1 MASDT
6 VTRRLRAAGLGAA
19 ATLRAWRRVILSRLG
34 LTIISVNIAALAFLL
49 IGMAA
54 ITENRR
60 GLVQAKELSLA
71 AQAEIIASVIT
82 ETAVSGDAPGP
93 RMDADAAREVLR
105 RLSPLYVPDETRALL
120 HAPGPVQVADS
131 DLIAGEVDESA
142 LPPPGGRDG
151 AGGLWRRLT
160 GPIEQGLADLVQPG
174 ARAWTNRTLEEEVEA
189 AFRTGEPQGGVRRE
203 PDGARIVSVTI
214 PIQLI
219 QAVVGTVTY
228 ESYDF
233 EALIQAERRGIV
245 PYAAAAIVTLM
256 VLAVWLTF
264 SIAQPVRELSDAACT
279 VRLAGGRRVALPD
292 MSRRKD
298 EIGQLGQAFAAM
310 TNALYDR
317 LDAIESFAADVS
329 HEIKNPLTSIR
340 SAAEIL
346 PLAKDDERRAKLI
359 KVIQHD
365 VQRLDRLVT
374 DISNASRLDAELAR
388 EDLSRVDIARM
399 LHDIASTPVRRTGP
413 DEPGAAQVQVS
424 AKGELVVRGHEGP
437 LSRVFINL
445 IENAVTFSP
454 EGGVVR
460 VEARRAPGPH
470 GRIVV
475 TVDDDG
481 PGIPEDSL
489 ETIFDRFYT
498 QRPGGAAFGSH
509 SGLGLAIARQ
519 IVAAHGGRIRAE
531 NRTGNRTDADTGP
544 TGPGLGTD
552 RGEGGGARFTVDLPA
567 GPPTA
572 Q

>member
-1 MASDT
+1 MASAT
-6 VTRRLRAAGLGAA
+6 VTRKLKVARLRALT
-19 ATLRAWRRVILSRLG
+19 TLRGWRRVVLSRLG
-34 LTIISVNIAALAFLL
+34 VTILLVNGAALVFLL
-49 IGMAA
+49 AGMAA

-60 GLVQAKELSLA
+60 GLVEAKELSLA
-71 AQAEIIASVIT
+71 AQAEIIANIIS

-131 DLIAGEVDESA
+131 DLIAGEVEEEA
-142 LPPPGGRDG
+142 LPPPGDEGVG
-151 AGGLWRRLT
+151 AARGLLT
-160 GPIEQGLADLVQPG
+160 RVFSPVEQWLGDLFQSSET
-174 ARAWTNRTLEEEVEA
+174 RAWTNRTLEEEVET

-233 EALIQAERRGIV
+233 EALIAAERQAIV
-245 PYAAAAIVTLM
+245 PYALAAIAAIM
-256 VLAVWLTF
+256 VPAVWLTV
-264 SIAQPVRELSDAACT
+264 SIALPVRALSDAARE
-279 VRLAGGRRVALPD
+279 VRLAGGRRVPLPD
-292 MSRRKD
+292 MSGRKD

-359 KVIQHD
+359 GVIQHD
-365 VQRLDRLVT
+365 VRRLDRLIT

-388 EDLSRVDIARM
+388 EDLGRIDMAR
-399 LHDIASTPVRRTGP
+399 LLREIVAVQTC
-413 DEPGAAQVQVS
+413 GAEN
-424 AKGELVVRGHEGP
+424 GEEADVAVTLETRGDLTVRGHEGP
-437 LSRVFINL
+437 LGRVFINL
-445 IENAVTFSP
+445 VENAITFSP
-454 EGGVVR
+454 EGGTVR
-460 VEARRAPGPH
+460 VEARRLPGPH
-470 GRIVV
+470 GRIMV
-475 TVDDDG
+475 TVDDEG
-481 PGIPEDSL
+481 PGVPEENL
-489 ETIFDRFYT
+489 EAIFERFYT
-498 QRPGGAAFGSH
+498 QRPKGAAFGAH

-519 IVAAHGGRIRAE
+519 IVSAHGGRIEAS
-531 NRTGNRTDADTGP
+531 NRTGPDGAR
-544 TGPGLGTD
+544 
-552 RGEGGGARFTVDLPA
+552 RGARFTVDLPA
-567 GPPTA
+567 EARPGG
-572 Q
+572 

>member
-6 VTRRLRAAGLGAA
+6 VTKRLKAVWLTAVGTVRR
-19 ATLRAWRRVILSRLG
+19 WRSVVFSRLG
-34 LTIISVNIAALAFLL
+34 WAIIGVNFAALAFLL
-49 IGMAA
+49 VGMAA

-60 GLVQAKELSLA
+60 GLVEAKELSLA
-71 AQAEIIASVIT
+71 AQAEIIANVIT

-120 HAPGPVQVADS
+120 HGPGPILVADS
-131 DLIAGEVDESA
+131 DLIAGEVEQSA
-142 LPPPGGRDG
+142 LPPVG
-151 AGGLWRRLT
+151 AEAGEREIVRRLVR
-160 GPIEQGLADLVQPG
+160 PVEQWWAGIFVPAET
-174 ARAWTNRTLEEEVEA
+174 RALTNRTLEDEVAA
-189 AFRTGEPQGGVRRE
+189 AFRTGEPQSGVRRE
-203 PDGARIVSVTI
+203 ADGARIVSVTI

-233 EALIQAERRGIV
+233 EALIEAERQAIIPFAG
-245 PYAAAAIVTLM
+245 AAIFAIM
-256 VLAVWLTF
+256 ASAVWLTF
-264 SIAQPVRELSDAACT
+264 SIAQPVRDLSEAARK

-292 MSRRKD
+292 MSRRRD

-346 PLAKDDERRAKLI
+346 PLAKDDARRDKLI

-365 VQRLDRLVT
+365 VKRLDRLVT

-388 EDLSRVDIARM
+388 EDLARVDVGR
-399 LHDIASTPVRRTGP
+399 LLTDIASTHGSARGP
-413 DEPGAAQVQVS
+413 GQPRPVQVAVS
-424 AKGELVVRGHEGP
+424 ARGDLGVRGHEGP

-454 EGGVVR
+454 EGGTVS
-460 VEARRAPGPH
+460 VEARRSPGPH
-470 GRIVV
+470 GRVRI
-475 TVDDDG
+475 TVDDEGVGVPD
-481 PGIPEDSL
+481 ENL
-489 ETIFDRFYT
+489 EAIFDRFYT
-498 QRPGGAAFGSH
+498 QRPDGAAFGTH

-519 IVAAHGGRIRAE
+519 IVTAHGGYIRAQ
-531 NRTGNRTDADTGP
+531 NRLGP
-544 TGPGLGTD
+544 DGARL
-552 RGEGGGARFTVDLPA
+552 GARFTVDLPA
-567 GPPTA
+567 GTRA
-572 Q
+572 AG

>member
-1 MASDT
+1 M
-6 VTRRLRAAGLGAA
+6 LRS
-19 ATLRAWRRVILSRLG
+19 WRRVILSRLG
-34 LTIISVNIAALAFLL
+34 VAIIGVNFAAFALL
-49 IGMAA
+49 MVGMIA

-60 GLVQAKELSLA
+60 GLVEAKELSLA
-71 AQAEIIASVIT
+71 AQAEIIANVIT

-93 RMDADAAREVLR
+93 RMDAFAAREVLR

-131 DLIAGEVDESA
+131 DRIAGEVEERP
-142 LPPPGGRDG
+142 LPPLGEEEGVGGAAQG
-151 AGGLWRRLT
+151 AWSRFEQWLGDLGLT
-160 GPIEQGLADLVQPG
+160 AEE
-174 ARAWTNRTLEEEVEA
+174 RAWANRTLEEEVEA

-203 PDGARIVSVTI
+203 PEGTRIVSVTI

-233 EALIQAERRGIV
+233 EALIEAERQAIF
-245 PYAAAAIVTLM
+245 PYAGAALFATMVVAI
-256 VLAVWLTF
+256 WLTV
-264 SIAQPVRELSDAACT
+264 SIARPVRQLSDAARR
-279 VRLAGGRRVALPD
+279 VRLAGGRRVDLPD
-292 MSRRKD
+292 MSGRKD

-340 SAAEIL
+340 SAAEVL

-365 VQRLDRLVT
+365 VKRLDRLIT

-388 EDLSRVDIARM
+388 EDLARVNMARLLTDIVGIHRREDEDSETAVSVKLDARGD
-399 LHDIASTPVRRTGP
+399 LI
-413 DEPGAAQVQVS
+413 
-424 AKGELVVRGHEGP
+424 VRGHEGP

-454 EGGVVR
+454 PGGAVR
-460 VEARRAPGPH
+460 VQARRAPGPH
-470 GRIVV
+470 GRVIV
-475 TVDDDG
+475 TVDDEG
-481 PGIPEDSL
+481 PGIPDENL
-489 ETIFDRFYT
+489 EAIFERFYT
-498 QRPGGAAFGSH
+498 RRPEGAAFGAH

-519 IVAAHGGRIRAE
+519 IVLAHGGRIRAE
-531 NRTGNRTDADTGP
+531 NRTSHDGARA
-544 TGPGLGTD
+544 
-552 RGEGGGARFTVDLPA
+552 GARFTVDLPA
-567 GPPTA
+567 AAAKEG
-572 Q
+572 